1 MPGRLV
7 AVHVA
12 AGDRVARGATLVVLE
27 AMKMEHAITAPADG
41 VIAAV
46 PFAVG
51 DQVEDGADLVVFAD
65 DEADQAS

>member
-7 AVHVA
+7 AAHVA
-12 AGDRVARGATLVVLE
+12 PGDRVRRGMTLVVLE

-65 DEADQAS
+65 DEADQAP